1 MSNYT
6 PKNPETLNT
15 YEELLKEYNTIFDK
29 NYKFYF
35 DYDYPSRIDFHV
47 YSESTTD
54 GYEVWVMKSFDE
66 STYLTENVYYNEPG
80 VDDMFNELD
89 CFDADETPYL
99 LIHCEL
105 DFSDVEYY
113 MREELEQNYY
123 NYERELE
130 DAE

>member
-1 MSNYT
+1 MSKFT
-6 PKNPETLNT
+6 PTNPDRIET
-15 YEELLKEYNTIFDK
+15 YEALLKEFNTVFGK

-35 DYDYPSRIDFHV
+35 DYNYPRNIHFHV
-47 YSESTTD
+47 YEESTTD
-54 GYEVWVMKSFDE
+54 GYEVWVMKEYDE
-66 STYLTENVYYNEPG
+66 HVYLGENVYYYAPG

-89 CFDADETPYL
+89 HFPNEGYEEV

-113 MREELEQNYY
+113 MREELAQNYY
-123 NYERELE
+123 NYQRELE

>member
-15 YEELLKEYNTIFDK
+15 FEEMLKEYNTIFDK

-47 YSESTTD
+47 FSESTTD
-54 GYEVWVMKSFDE
+54 GYEVWVMKGCDE
-66 STYLTENVYYNEPG
+66 NVYLNENVYYNEPG
-80 VDDMFNELD
+80 VDDLFNELD
-89 CFDADETPYL
+89 NYSFDETPYL

-113 MREELEQNYY
+113 ICEELEQNYY
-123 NYERELE
+123 NYKRELE

>member
-6 PKNPETLNT
+6 PQNPDAIET
-15 YEELLKEYNTIFDK
+15 YDALLKEYNTVFGK

-35 DYDYPSRIDFHV
+35 DYDYPSKIDFHV
-47 YSESTTD
+47 YSECTTD
-54 GYEVWVMKSFDE
+54 GYEVWVMKSCDE

-80 VDDMFNELD
+80 VDDLFNELN
-89 CFDADETPYL
+89 CFDPDETPYL

-113 MREELEQNYY
+113 IREELEQNYY
-123 NYERELE
+123 NYQRELE

>member
-15 YEELLKEYNTIFDK
+15 FEEMLKEYNTIFDK

-35 DYDYPSRIDFHV
+35 DYDYPRRIDFHV

-54 GYEVWVMKSFDE
+54 GYEVWVMKDYDE
-66 STYLTENVYYNEPG
+66 NIYLTENVYYNEPG
-80 VDDMFNELD
+80 VDDLFNELD
-89 CFDADETPYL
+89 NYSSDETPYL

-113 MREELEQNYY
+113 ICEELEQNYY
-123 NYERELE
+123 NYKRELE